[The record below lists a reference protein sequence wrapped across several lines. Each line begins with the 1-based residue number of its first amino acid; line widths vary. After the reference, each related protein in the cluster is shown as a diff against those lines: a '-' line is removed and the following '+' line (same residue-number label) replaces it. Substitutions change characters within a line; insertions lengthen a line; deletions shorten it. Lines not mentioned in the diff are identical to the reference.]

1 MRKAIMMLGVVL
13 LPMSVPVFSAEPSET
28 VDGGRD
34 MPKLT
39 TGASGTATA
48 TVEAIDLD
56 NRIVTLRTEDGELVR
71 LAISEEARNL
81 PQVEIGDRVVV
92 KYEIGFALAL
102 APART
107 GLSER
112 IDTITLERAPLGQKP
127 GGVLSKA
134 VEITAVVR
142 MVDLEAR
149 TVTLRGAEYTVT
161 LRVGEDIDLTSVRI
175 GDEVDAVYQES
186 LAISVEPAPA
196 ADGK

>member
-13 LPMSVPVFSAEPSET
+13 LLPMSVFSAEPSET
-28 VDGGRD
+28 VDGGRE

-56 NRIVTLRTEDGELVR
+56 NRIVILRTEDGELVR

-81 PQVEIGDRVVV
+81 PQVEVGDRVVV

-112 IDTITLERAPLGQKP
+112 IDTITLKRAPLGQKP
-127 GGVLSKA
+127 GGMLSKA
-134 VEITAVVR
+134 VEVTAVVR

-149 TVTLRGAEYTVT
+149 TVTLQGAKYTVT
-161 LRVGEDIDLTSVRI
+161 LRVGEDIDLASVRI

-196 ADGK
+196 GDGK